1 MLKRLVTNAMDRKSW
16 TRLPR
21 LLEPDEKVRTCVG
34 MTDVVTRICA
44 DGVRE
49 SHPNISEKELISI
62 LRRRFSFGRTER
74 PDEE

>member
-1 MLKRLVTNAMDRKSW
+1 MAANAMVARVDP
-16 TRLPR
+16 RLPR
-21 LLEPDEKVRTCVG
+21 SLKPDEKVRACVG

-49 SHPNISEKELISI
+49 SHPSISERELISI
-62 LRRRFSFGRTER
+62 LRRRFSFGRTRR